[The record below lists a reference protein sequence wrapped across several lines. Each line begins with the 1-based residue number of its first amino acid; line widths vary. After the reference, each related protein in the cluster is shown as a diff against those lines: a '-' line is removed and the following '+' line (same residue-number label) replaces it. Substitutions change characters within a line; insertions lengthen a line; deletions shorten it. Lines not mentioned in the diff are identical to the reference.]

1 MMKDVCEDVC
11 YNSDEYVSLVG
22 GDDGGN
28 CSSHD
33 ADEDG
38 VVDGGGCENGGEGG
52 KVE

>member
-1 MMKDVCEDVC
+1 MRMFVITVM
-11 YNSDEYVSLVG
+11 NMLVWLVVN